1 MAVPSSFYPWTHLR
15 GKKKILK
22 QILQIPGSLDV
33 RDSFWSPYQL
43 ALSVSLTRLNM
54 GCVQECVSFGLPLP
68 IRSNNG
74 LLDAQQMRDF
84 YPPVER
90 HKAAVCVCTCA
101 CARVYACVE
110 LIFWKMNKKND
121 VFILRKFLREF
132 FLSLL
137 SSEECKPLHNPVNL
151 QIYLCCQFGDG
162 VAMFFLYMLYNVLG
176 GG

>member
-15 GKKKILK
+15 EKKKILK

-68 IRSNNG
+68 KRSNNG

-90 HKAAVCVCTCA
+90 HKAAVCVC
-101 CARVYACVE
+101 VCVLNSYFE
-110 LIFWKMNKKND
+110 KWTKEWR
-121 VFILRKFLREF
+121 FILRKFLREF

-162 VAMFFLYMLYNVLG
+162 VAMFFVYVV
-176 GG
+176 

>member
-1 MAVPSSFYPWTHLR
+1 MNTLK

-90 HKAAVCVCTCA
+90 HKAAVCVYVCVCA
-101 CARVYACVE
+101 CIC
-110 LIFWKMNKKND
+110 M
-121 VFILRKFLREF
+121 
-132 FLSLL
+132 
-137 SSEECKPLHNPVNL
+137 C
-151 QIYLCCQFGDG
+151 
-162 VAMFFLYMLYNVLG
+162 
-176 GG
+176 